1 MDVKWVNERNAEL
14 AKNIVKKRR
23 EIIDRINA
31 AAFLT
36 EEDKVYC
43 IGLLDRYKAGHL
55 NPFEYI
61 SLDTNLTF
69 TEAYKN
75 IKDATEG
82 YMTLRN
88 WANSLDTCTYF
99 FAVEALQ
106 TNRNSRY
113 LDSKPQE
120 FEGDIIITDPCYVLF
135 HDEIHRRDDWK
146 RCEYGE
152 KMENL
157 GFENYMTRD
166 TIYGDWSCTTFDSVT
181 GEPIGHFCADAGLVS
196 VFLLEDI
203 LRYNPEYND
212 YLEKKWTATWIPNF
226 KGTVQFIV
234 EHTEGTFEEDT
245 EWCKAVEKWEDF
257 EVRVVG
263 HGINT
268 KTGEEI
274 HFITS
279 QTGL

>member
-14 AKNIVKKRR
+14 AQKIAKKRQ
-23 EIIDRINA
+23 EIIDKINA
-31 AAFLT
+31 AEFLT

-43 IGLLDRYKAGHL
+43 IGLLDGDKGRYL

-75 IKDATEG
+75 IEGTTEG

-99 FAVEALQ
+99 FMIEGLQ

-120 FEGDIIITDPCYVLF
+120 FEGDIIITDPCYVLV
-135 HDEIHRRDDWK
+135 HDEKHHRDDWE
-146 RCEYGE
+146 RCEYGKE
-152 KMENL
+152 MENL
-157 GFENYMTRD
+157 GFKNYMTRD
-166 TIYGDWSCTTFDSVT
+166 TIYGDWSCTTFDSVS

-226 KGTVQFIV
+226 KGAVQFIV

-245 EWCKAVEKWEDF
+245 EWCKAGEKLEDF
-257 EVRVVG
+257 EVRVAG